1 VTLLTQFNI
10 MATQKEK
17 LAVYE
22 KVLHQ
27 LQLYAEVTMNGE
39 KVNELIGL
47 ICSWSYAHR
56 CGNGELSDKEQ
67 QRIIDKALQRLKDFH

>member
-1 VTLLTQFNI
+1 

-17 LAVYE
+17 LAVY
-22 KVLHQ
+22 
-27 LQLYAEVTMNGE
+27 
-39 KVNELIGL
+39 ELIGL

-67 QRIIDKALQRLKDFH
+67 QAIIDRALQRLKEFK